1 MRKYVI
7 FNTTDT
13 DKINYNHVL
22 ETSAATLRRSLDGSK
37 TFVKYEGDEPACITE
52 LMKNDPSATSHN
64 HEEILQILSGPDWTA
79 EEEEI

>member
-22 ETSAATLRRSLDGSK
+22 ETSAETLRRSLDGSK
-37 TFVKYEGDEPACITE
+37 TFVKYDGDTPACITE
-52 LMKNDPSATSHN
+52 LMQNDSAVSIYN
-64 HEEILQILSGPDWTA
+64 HAQILDILSGTDWTS
-79 EEEEI
+79 EDEI